1 MILSIKTDYIG
12 AIAGALCMIHCIST
26 PFLFIIK
33 SCSVACCEDTPVWWR
48 LIDVAF
54 LLISFYAIYHTS
66 KKAIPTWLKTTFW
79 LSWTILFLIII
90 NEQIN
95 LFQINNKLIYIPGLL
110 IITLHLYNI
119 KFCRCSEKECNS
131 NIHS

>member
-1 MILSIKTDYIG
+1 MISSIKTDYIG

-33 SCSVACCEDTPVWWR
+33 SCSVVCCEDAPVWWK

-66 KKAIPTWLKTTFW
+66 KQAIPTWLKTTFW